1 MKHFRRKTS
10 SIFRFKRHHS
20 IYFSIILG
28 IVGFLL
34 LGSATAW
41 AYYLNLA
48 LVDEQHDP
56 QAEHIAQQD
65 LAAMVANGDSQAA
78 YEMAFSMGDELFEV
92 QFNALDGVGAN
103 VGQGQRFT
111 RVPRADLDG
120 EGEWANHFP
129 KRITGPNAESCND
142 CHNIPDDDGAG
153 EAVTNA
159 IRDPFHSGELGEF
172 INRNTPHVFAPGVV
186 QLVAEEMTAQF
197 HGVVASATDRA
208 CQKNRTIAR
217 RLRFQRV
224 NFGYIKVIPI
234 STNPCTVEVD
244 TSHVVGI
251 DDDLIVRPFQWK
263 GSVATLRGFN
273 RDAGHNELG
282 MQAVEI
288 TGAGVDGDF
297 DGVTDELSVGDI
309 TGLTIYLA
317 AQPRPT
323 TLLELNSLGLL
334 DPPLTRDEKRA
345 IRDGRHVFQAIGCAS
360 CHTPRFKL
368 SNTIF
373 SEPSQNPAY
382 QEEWFPAG
390 QDPLAEGVDPNNPI
404 TFDITKD
411 QLDNMVTDHH
421 GNVIFHLGAF
431 ATDNRGRAIVELYG
445 DLKRHDM
452 GPELAESIDDEG
464 IAASVFLTENLWGVG
479 STAPYLHDG
488 RATTLTEAILYHG
501 GEAEDSRL
509 EFESLSAE
517 ERAELIAFLNNL
529 VLFKMEEEED
539 NH

>member
-10 SIFRFKRHHS
+10 SIFIFRRHYS
-20 IYFSIILG
+20 IYISFILG

-41 AYYLNLA
+41 AYYMNLA
-48 LVDEQHDP
+48 LVDEQHDA

-65 LAAMVANGDSQAA
+65 LTTLVVNGNDHD
-78 YEMAFSMGDELFEV
+78 AFMTAFAMGDELFEV
-92 QFNALDGVGAN
+92 QYNALDGVGAN
-103 VGQGQRFT
+103 VGQGQRFS
-111 RVPRADLDG
+111 RVPRADLDD
-120 EGEWANHFP
+120 EGEWATHYP

-142 CHNIPDDDGAG
+142 CHNIPNDDGAG

-159 IRDPFHSGELGEF
+159 IRDPFHTGELDSF
-172 INRNTPHVFAPGVV
+172 INRNTPHVFAPGAV
-186 QLVAEEMTAQF
+186 QLLAEEMTAHF
-197 HGVVASATDRA
+197 HDVVDSATERV
-208 CQKNRTIAR
+208 CQKNRPITR
-217 RLRFQRV
+217 SLRFQRV
-224 NFGYIKVIPI
+224 NFGYIKVTPM
-234 STNPCTVEVD
+234 SNNPCTVEVD

-263 GSVATLRGFN
+263 GSVTTLRGFN

-323 TLLELNSLGLL
+323 TLLELDSLGLL
-334 DPPLTRDEKRA
+334 DTPLTREEKHA
-345 IRDGRHVFQAIGCAS
+345 IRDGRRVFNQIGCDS

-382 QEEWFPAG
+382 QDVLFPAG
-390 QDPLAEGVDPNNPI
+390 QDPIAEGVDPSNPI
-404 TFDITKD
+404 TFDITQD
-411 QLDNMVTDHH
+411 QPDNRVMDHH
-421 GNVIFHLGAF
+421 GNMVFHLGAF
-431 ATDNRGRAIVELYG
+431 ATDNRGRAIIELYG

-452 GPELAESIDDEG
+452 GPELAEPIDDEG
-464 IAASVFLTENLWGVG
+464 IPASVYLTENLWGVG

-501 GEAEDSRL
+501 GEAENSRIA
-509 EFESLSAE
+509 FESLSPN

-529 VLFKMEEEED
+529 VLFKMEEGED
-539 NH
+539 EH

>member
-10 SIFRFKRHHS
+10 SIFIFRRHYS
-20 IYFSIILG
+20 IYISFILG

-41 AYYLNLA
+41 AYYMNLA
-48 LVDEQHDP
+48 LVDEQHDA

-65 LAAMVANGDSQAA
+65 LTTLVANGNDHD
-78 YEMAFSMGDELFEV
+78 AFVTAFEMGDELFEV

-111 RVPRADLDG
+111 RVPRADLDD
-120 EGEWANHFP
+120 EGEWATHYP

-159 IRDPFHSGELGEF
+159 IRDPFHTGELGSF
-172 INRNTPHVFAPGVV
+172 INRNTPHVFAPGAI
-186 QLVAEEMTAQF
+186 QLLAEEMTAHF
-197 HGVVASATDRA
+197 HDVVTSATERV
-208 CQKNRTIAR
+208 CQKNRPITR
-217 RLRFQRV
+217 SLRFQRV
-224 NFGYIKVIPI
+224 NFGYIKVTPM
-234 STNPCTVEVD
+234 SSNPCTVEVD

-323 TLLELNSLGLL
+323 TLLELDSLGLL
-334 DPPLTRDEKRA
+334 DTPLTREEKHA
-345 IRDGRHVFQAIGCAS
+345 IRDGRRVFNDIGCGS
-360 CHTPRFKL
+360 CHTPHFKL

-382 QEEWFPAG
+382 QDALFPAG
-390 QDPLAEGVDPNNPI
+390 QDPIAEGVDPNYPI
-404 TFDITKD
+404 TFDITQD
-411 QLDNMVTDHH
+411 QPNNMVMDHQ
-421 GNVIFHLGAF
+421 GNMIFHLGAF
-431 ATDNRGRAIVELYG
+431 ATDNRGRAIIELYG

-452 GPELAESIDDEG
+452 GPELAEPIDDEG
-464 IAASVFLTENLWGVG
+464 IPASVYLTENLWGVG

-501 GEAEDSRL
+501 GEAENSRL
-509 EFESLSAE
+509 AFESLSPN

-529 VLFKMEEEED
+529 ILFKMVEGED
-539 NH
+539 H